1 MPLADRLVH
10 RSQKVLEVLTL
21 QISQRLH
28 CRALHLLHIALHRAD
43 LIVHGSHAAHQ
54 LVKPVIVIGRNL
66 LEQIV
71 KTVDLVVD
79 DLHAVVQ
86 VCELILLGL
95 DVCSEDVFD
104 HLRDVGVNGLVLLLG
119 ALEPVS
125 VDAGWG
131 LDFSLVAVVWFLVLL
146 LLLLLL
152 ALVGILFPGT
162 GLFARVSICGRD
174 NEFLD
179 LEGVGVLGGGGGNT
193 EMVAFGELD
202 LCTWLGYEWE

>member
-1 MPLADRLVH
+1 MSLADRLVH
-10 RSQKVLEVLTL
+10 RGQEILEVLTL
-21 QISQRLH
+21 QIPQRLH
-28 CRALHLLHIALHRAD
+28 SRALHLLHIPLHRAD
-43 LIVHGSHAAHQ
+43 LVVHRSHAAHQ

-71 KTVDLVVD
+71 ETVDFVVN

-95 DVCSEDVFD
+95 DVRSEDIFD
-104 HLRDVGVNGLVLLLG
+104 HLRDVGVDGLVLLLG

-131 LDFSLVAVVWFLVLL
+131 LDFSLVAVVWFLI

-152 ALVGILFPGT
+152 ALVDILFPGT
-162 GLFARVSICGRD
+162 GLFARVSICGGD
-174 NEFLD
+174 DEFLD
-179 LEGVGVLGGGGGNT
+179 LEGVGVLGGGGGDT

>member
-1 MPLADRLVH
+1 MSLADRLVH
-10 RSQKVLEVLTL
+10 RGQEILEVLTL
-21 QISQRLH
+21 QIPQRLH
-28 CRALHLLHIALHRAD
+28 SRALHLLHVPLHRAD
-43 LIVHGSHAAHQ
+43 LVVHRSHAAHQ

-71 KTVDLVVD
+71 ETVDFVVN

-95 DVCSEDVFD
+95 DVRSEDIFD
-104 HLRDVGVNGLVLLLG
+104 HLRDVGVDGLVLLLG

-125 VDAGWG
+125 VDARWG
-131 LDFSLVAVVWFLVLL
+131 LYFSLVAVVWFLV

-162 GLFARVSICGRD
+162 GLFARVSICGGD
-174 NEFLD
+174 DEFLD
-179 LEGVGVLGGGGGNT
+179 LEGVGVLGGGGGDT

>member
-1 MPLADRLVH
+1 MSLADRLVH
-10 RSQKVLEVLTL
+10 RGQEILEVLTL
-21 QISQRLH
+21 QIPQRLH
-28 CRALHLLHIALHRAD
+28 SRALHLLHIPLHRAD
-43 LIVHGSHAAHQ
+43 LVVHRSHAAHQ

-71 KTVDLVVD
+71 ETVDFVVN

-95 DVCSEDVFD
+95 DVRSEDIFD
-104 HLRDVGVNGLVLLLG
+104 HLRDVGVDGLVLLLG

-131 LDFSLVAVVWFLVLL
+131 LDFSLVAVVWFLI

-162 GLFARVSICGRD
+162 GLFARVSICGGD
-174 NEFLD
+174 DEFLD
-179 LEGVGVLGGGGGNT
+179 LEGVGVLGGGGGDT

>member
-1 MPLADRLVH
+1 MH
-10 RSQKVLEVLTL
+10 RGQEILEVLTL
-21 QISQRLH
+21 QIPQRLH
-28 CRALHLLHIALHRAD
+28 SRALHLLHIPLHRAD
-43 LIVHGSHAAHQ
+43 LVVHRSHAAHQ

-71 KTVDLVVD
+71 ETVDFVFN

-95 DVCSEDVFD
+95 DVRSEDIFD
-104 HLRDVGVNGLVLLLG
+104 HLRDVGVDGLVLLLG

-131 LDFSLVAVVWFLVLL
+131 LDFSLVAVVWFLI

-162 GLFARVSICGRD
+162 GLFARVSICGGD
-174 NEFLD
+174 DEFLD
-179 LEGVGVLGGGGGNT
+179 LEGVGVLGGGGGDT